1 MAASDGTAVL
11 KAAEKATVD
20 AISPE
25 VVKDLMGQV
34 EKSAALDKDAKDK
47 ILGLYRQSLQDV
59 EMVAAWEA
67 RTAEYA
73 AMAEAAEAERTAAKQ
88 EFAALPK
95 EPTLDLPDEASVA
108 DEEQLLERYQRQ
120 LKVATTALAKA
131 EAEPGRR
138 TIRRPE
144 VQRLLKTARERLAEY
159 RRQPGHALTKTG
171 VEPLELARRIRTHAG
186 RTLME
191 RMVTAYEQEL
201 AAFDATSDLLP
212 LRVDLAARKVQLANK
227 AVKILKAR
235 VSSAR
240 RAEAEQQVRAARLEA
255 ALAHPAV
262 QDVATA
268 NETLAKDRRDLMSR
282 VEKESKSLAR
292 VEETIKSLEK
302 EIASVKDKIEGIGH
316 TGAVGLL
323 LRNQRAALPDM
334 YEHERAVRLRRGD
347 IPEVQLELF
356 KLAER
361 RAKLADIEGQTEA
374 VLNGLPEEAL
384 EADGELALTVRELL
398 QTQKQ
403 YVDLLTDEY
412 NKYFKILV
420 DLDGRQREL
429 IATSDEYQDYI
440 DEHVLWITSAL
451 KLWDAEGW
459 YLSVAGR
466 WLVSPHAWADVLR
479 SLGRD
484 AVASPLTWLAAILG
498 FVLLVYLRRRW
509 RRSIVLLGDQAA
521 ASGVRA
527 FAPTAQAAVLTVMIA
542 AIPFSVPL
550 FLVWRITA
558 NPQSPEFARILAS
571 GLWTIVAVYFPL
583 ELFRHACREG
593 GLAEKHFGW
602 PGTAVRRLA
611 LYARRLTVVTMPLLF
626 LAVVCNARQ
635 DTRWQDTPG
644 RLCFAVALGVV
655 ACGMYRLIRRDG
667 ELYRAVLAAYPDGR
681 FSRIFHLWNFLGVVA
696 PLGLAVLSVLGY
708 YYTAWQFAV
717 RWLETLYLLAGL
729 FLLGAFFLRWV
740 LIVRRRLAI
749 ERARRQQPTAA
760 GAMEI
765 DERGADAEEPET
777 PVPFE
782 PEVDLA
788 KINVQARRIVYAI
801 VFAAGLFG
809 LWWIWVDVFPALGI
823 LKKVELWDTAVE
835 TTQVE
840 RTVDGETMLSTIPS
854 YRKITAA
861 DLAWAVLVVLIT
873 FFGARNIPGLLEMFF
888 LQFLPLDKGVRYAIC
903 AIFRYALVA
912 VGVLWC
918 AAFIGITWN
927 KVQWILAAMSVGLGF
942 GLQEVFA
949 NFVSGLILLFERP
962 IRVGD
967 VITIG
972 GATGKV
978 TSIQIRATTIEDWD
992 RKELVVPNKEFA
1004 TGRLL
1009 NWTLTNNVN
1018 RLVLEVGVAYDSDPD
1033 RVREIL
1039 LSLAAEHPKVLDSP
1053 KPIAIFQEFGPS
1065 ALLFSLRVYL
1075 PSMTGRL
1082 NVKHEINASI
1092 HRELRAAGIEIAYP
1106 QLDLH
1111 VKKPP
1116 KPVSFELTPELMDEP
1131 TGAQEEGGAGAR
1143 STVEPE

>member
-466 WLVSPHAWADVLR
+466 WLVSPHAWVDVLR

-550 FLVWRITA
+550 FLVWRIYGE
-558 NPQSPEFARILAS
+558 PPEPRIRADS
-571 GLWTIVAVYFPL
+571 G
-583 ELFRHACREG
+583 
-593 GLAEKHFGW
+593 
-602 PGTAVRRLA
+602 
-611 LYARRLTVVTMPLLF
+611 
-626 LAVVCNARQ
+626 
-635 DTRWQDTPG
+635 
-644 RLCFAVALGVV
+644 
-655 ACGMYRLIRRDG
+655 
-667 ELYRAVLAAYPDGR
+667 
-681 FSRIFHLWNFLGVVA
+681 
-696 PLGLAVLSVLGY
+696 
-708 YYTAWQFAV
+708 
-717 RWLETLYLLAGL
+717 
-729 FLLGAFFLRWV
+729 
-740 LIVRRRLAI
+740 
-749 ERARRQQPTAA
+749 
-760 GAMEI
+760 
-765 DERGADAEEPET
+765 
-777 PVPFE
+777 
-782 PEVDLA
+782 
-788 KINVQARRIVYAI
+788 
-801 VFAAGLFG
+801 
-809 LWWIWVDVFPALGI
+809 
-823 LKKVELWDTAVE
+823 
-835 TTQVE
+835 
-840 RTVDGETMLSTIPS
+840 
-854 YRKITAA
+854 
-861 DLAWAVLVVLIT
+861 
-873 FFGARNIPGLLEMFF
+873 
-888 LQFLPLDKGVRYAIC
+888 
-903 AIFRYALVA
+903 
-912 VGVLWC
+912 
-918 AAFIGITWN
+918 
-927 KVQWILAAMSVGLGF
+927 
-942 GLQEVFA
+942 
-949 NFVSGLILLFERP
+949 ERP
-962 IRVGD
+962 VD
-967 VITIG
+967 
-972 GATGKV
+972 
-978 TSIQIRATTIEDWD
+978 D
-992 RKELVVPNKEFA
+992 RR
-1004 TGRLL
+1004 G
-1009 NWTLTNNVN
+1009 
-1018 RLVLEVGVAYDSDPD
+1018 
-1033 RVREIL
+1033 L
-1039 LSLAAEHPKVLDSP
+1039 LSLGTVPARLPRGRPRRETLRMARHRRAATGPLRPASDRRDNAAPLPCRRLQRTTRHPVARYAGK
-1053 KPIAIFQEFGPS
+1053 
-1065 ALLFSLRVYL
+1065 ALLRRRVGRRRVRHVPAHPPRRGNCTAPFSRRILTADSHGFFTSGTSWGLWLHSAWRSCPSLATITLRG
-1075 PSMTGRL
+1075 SSRSGGWRR
-1082 NVKHEINASI
+1082 SI
-1092 HRELRAAGIEIAYP
+1092 CS
-1106 QLDLH
+1106 
-1111 VKKPP
+1111 
-1116 KPVSFELTPELMDEP
+1116 PVCSFS
-1131 TGAQEEGGAGAR
+1131 AR
-1143 STVEPE
+1143 FSCVGY